1 MDYKKSTIFDKRANS
16 SKKLFQYKFA
26 NNNVNGDKRR
36 SNEINPK
43 IFSSRF
49 KELHN
54 SKINKAPLNHRL
66 SLQNLN
72 IFRFSKI
79 SKSPNSK
86 NHKDNT
92 IKKDKNYYLNILN
105 EIYLND
111 SHLSNA
117 NKIIKFEKENPNK
130 FARYRSSKNISFK
143 FTTKGSNKKYSL
155 FSNEYRN
162 KSHKKLNI
170 FNNIQTNTKEDK
182 SNSKI
187 TGNFSHEIKNK
198 KFNRKYVSTKTVSK
212 FKTSK
217 DKSIKKNK
225 NSFNDNERKENL
237 NDTLKDEKNNE
248 MINKEIKTKKK
259 ICKLNNKNKKND
271 HKSNEKE
278 ETDMDAFDS
287 NKNISNKKTDTKLK
301 NVKFRKCWFFCCLTG
316 NDKDDSYSD
325 DI

>member
-1 MDYKKSTIFDKRANS
+1 MDYKKSTIFDKRTNS
-16 SKKLFQYKFA
+16 SKKLFQYKFT
-26 NNNVNGDKRR
+26 NNNVNEDKRK
-36 SNEINPK
+36 SNEINPN

-54 SKINKAPLNHRL
+54 SKINKAPINHRL

-72 IFRFSKI
+72 IFTFSKL

-111 SHLSNA
+111 SHLSNT
-117 NKIIKFEKENPNK
+117 NKIIKFEKQNSKK
-130 FARYRSSKNISFK
+130 FVRYRSSKNISFK
-143 FTTKGSNKKYSL
+143 FTTKGPNKKYSL

-162 KSHKKLNI
+162 QSHKKLNNS
-170 FNNIQTNTKEDK
+170 NNLQTNTKEDK
-182 SNSKI
+182 FNSKI
-187 TGNFSHEIKNK
+187 SGNFSHEIRNK
-198 KFNRKYVSTKTVSK
+198 KINRKYLSTKSVSK

-217 DKSIKKNK
+217 NKSIKKNK
-225 NSFNDNERKENL
+225 NSFNDNERKEDL

-248 MINKEIKTKKK
+248 MINKEIKSRKK
-259 ICKLNNKNKKND
+259 ICKLNNKNKKSDN
-271 HKSNEKE
+271 KSNEKE

-287 NKNISNKKTDTKLK
+287 NKNISDKKTDTKLK
-301 NVKFRKCWFFCCLTG
+301 NVKFRKCCFFCCLTG

-325 DI
+325 NI